1 MGNGP
6 VTTTGKGGGP
16 VVAEEHAK
24 MPDLYAR
31 GPGIQPMTEKR
42 FLELANSQVGHVTIT
57 AEVLSKA

>member
-6 VTTTGKGGGP
+6 EMKPGKAPGP
-16 VVAEEHAK
+16 VVAEEHAT

-31 GPGIQPMTEKR
+31 GPGIQPMTEQR